1 MTREEWLAAR
11 RQWIEARRNDL
22 KVPDGYKTLNYAGLD
37 KEEDEWVT
45 PPQMTSD
52 SHDGLV
58 LVAKDFLSFEKARD
72 KSKRIRRY
80 GGYLPELGFN
90 KVLDCALCRAGLS
103 RENIYLTQVVHLLP
117 CGTASKNHR
126 KEVAGD
132 SFEKVTAHEIRG
144 RVVVALGD
152 LAIRYCCSSTA
163 AAKRVFKT
171 IHPSARRGTEEER
184 AQKIADK
191 LKMAEQYR
199 LNESGG

>member
-11 RQWIEARRNDL
+11 RQWIKARKNL
-22 KVPDGYKTLNYAGLD
+22 EVPDGYKTLECAGLG
-37 KEEDEWVT
+37 EEDDEWVT
-45 PPQMTSD
+45 PPQKTSD

-90 KVLDCALCRAGLS
+90 KVLNRALCRADLTRKG
-103 RENIYLTQVVHLLP
+103 IYLTQVVHLLP

-126 KEVAGD
+126 RAVAAD
-132 SFEKVTAHEIRG
+132 SFEKVTAHEIRD

-152 LAIRYCCSSTA
+152 LALLHCCDST
-163 AAKRVFKT
+163 AKRVFKT
-171 IHPSARRGTEEER
+171 IHPSARKGT
-184 AQKIADK
+184 AD
-191 LKMAEQYR
+191 
-199 LNESGG
+199 SGVLDGGSGDI